1 MRSWLLILLLAA
13 SAALWAQDSPQ
24 PPASSKGQNSS
35 STASQPP
42 AQNPNLEPPRS
53 DTINVR
59 DLGNQTGDS
68 SSKDTQVDLSPPA
81 EDDKAHPKNSEIL
94 EDAGGEPGGGDVNEM
109 RPWDPHKA
117 AKDVEVG
124 DFYFKRKD
132 YIGAESRYRE
142 ALYYKDND
150 AIATYHLALCLE
162 KMGRFDD
169 ALAEFQSYL
178 RILPHG
184 PEAEGARK
192 AIARLTKAPAAKAAK

>member
-1 MRSWLLILLLAA
+1 MGA
-13 SAALWAQDSPQ
+13 SAALWAQNSQP
-24 PPASSKGQNSS
+24 PPASSKGQDSS
-35 STASQPP
+35 TTASQPP

-68 SSKDTQVDLSPPA
+68 SSKDTQIDLSPPA
-81 EDDKAHPKNSEIL
+81 EDDKTHPKSSEAL
-94 EDAGGEPGGGDVNEM
+94 EDAGGEPGNGDVNEM
-109 RPWDPHKA
+109 HPWDPHKA

-162 KMGRFDD
+162 KMGRLDD

-184 PEAEGARK
+184 PESEGARK
-192 AIARLTKAPAAKAAK
+192 AIARLTKAPTAKAAK

>member
-1 MRSWLLILLLAA
+1 MGA
-13 SAALWAQDSPQ
+13 SAALWAQNSSQ
-24 PPASSKGQNSS
+24 PPASSKGQDSS

-59 DLGNQTGDS
+59 DLANQTGDS
-68 SSKDTQVDLSPPA
+68 SSKDTQIDLSPPA
-81 EDDKAHPKNSEIL
+81 EDDKTHPKSSEVL
-94 EDAGGEPGGGDVNEM
+94 EDAGGQPGNGDVNEM
-109 RPWDPHKA
+109 HPWDPHKA

-132 YIGAESRYRE
+132 YVGAESRYRE

-162 KMGRFDD
+162 KMGRFDG

-192 AIARLTKAPAAKAAK
+192 AIARLTKGPTAKAAK

>member
-1 MRSWLLILLLAA
+1 MRSWLLILLMGA
-13 SAALWAQDSPQ
+13 SAALWAQNSQP
-24 PPASSKGQNSS
+24 PPASSKGQDSS
-35 STASQPP
+35 TTASQPP

-68 SSKDTQVDLSPPA
+68 SSKDTQIDLSPPA
-81 EDDKAHPKNSEIL
+81 EDDKTHPKSSEAL
-94 EDAGGEPGGGDVNEM
+94 EDAGGEPGNGDVNEM
-109 RPWDPHKA
+109 HPWDPHKA

-162 KMGRFDD
+162 KMGRLDD

-184 PEAEGARK
+184 PESEGARK
-192 AIARLTKAPAAKAAK
+192 AIARLTKAPTAKAAK